1 MPEPA
6 AHDFPETTLRE
17 VTLLFV
23 DVRGSSALAQSLE
36 IEQSCLVLGDILESL
51 TSAVLDHGGGIIDYY
66 GDGLAAMWNAP
77 TNQADHAELACRA
90 GVEMLA
96 SLPALEARWS
106 SLLRQ
111 PLGLGVGVHTGIA
124 RVGNSGSSQKWK
136 YGPRG
141 TNVHL
146 ASRVESATKELGV
159 PLVAT
164 EATASQLSARFICPR
179 LCCVRLPGIS
189 EPIELY
195 GVWSVDAEPSD
206 MATYEHALIEFEAG
220 QLNEAAAILAT
231 IDATTTELPVAFLRS
246 SIEQAQ
252 SQRKGRRRTDQAI
265 AADMSGAIVLD
276 VK

>member
-1 MPEPA
+1 MAEPTS
-6 AHDFPETTLRE
+6 ETLRENTLRE

-36 IEQSCLVLGDILESL
+36 IEQSCLLLSDILESL
-51 TSAVLDHGGGIIDYY
+51 TSAVLDHGGAIIDYY

-77 TNQADHAELACRA
+77 TEQSNHAELACRA
-90 GVEMLA
+90 GVEMLT
-96 SLPALEARWS
+96 SLPVIEAQWS

-124 RVGNSGSSQKWK
+124 QVGNSGSSQKWK

-164 EATASQLSARFICPR
+164 EATASQISARFICPR
-179 LCCVRLPGIS
+179 LCRVRLPGIS
-189 EPIELY
+189 EPIELH
-195 GVWSVDAEPSD
+195 GVWSADAEPSD

-220 QLNEAAAILAT
+220 QLDEAAAILAS
-231 IDATTTELPVAFLRS
+231 IDAAATKLPVAFLRS

-252 SQRKGRRRTDQAI
+252 SQRKGRRRTDQVI

-276 VK
+276 AK

>member
-6 AHDFPETTLRE
+6 AEDLREVTLRE
-17 VTLLFV
+17 VTLLFA
-23 DVRGSSALAQSLE
+23 DVRGSSALAQLLE
-36 IEQSCLVLGDILESL
+36 IEQSCLLLSDILESL
-51 TSAVLDHGGGIIDYY
+51 TSAVLDHGGAIIDYY

-77 TNQADHAELACRA
+77 TDQSDHAELACRA
-90 GVEMLA
+90 GVDMLA
-96 SLPALEARWS
+96 SLPAIEAKWS

-124 RVGNSGSSQKWK
+124 QVGNSGSSQKWK

-141 TNVHL
+141 SNVHL

-159 PLVAT
+159 QLVAT

-179 LCCVRLPGIS
+179 LCRVRLPGIG
-189 EPIELY
+189 EPIKLY
-195 GVWSVDAEPSD
+195 GVWSAATEPSD
-206 MATYEHALIEFEAG
+206 MATYEHALVEFEAG
-220 QLNEAAAILAT
+220 QLDEAAAILAT
-231 IDATTTELPVAFLRS
+231 IDAAATELPVAFLRS
-246 SIEQAQ
+246 IIEQAQ

-265 AADMSGAIVLD
+265 AANVSGTILLD

>member
-1 MPEPA
+1 MAEPTS
-6 AHDFPETTLRE
+6 ETLRENTLRE

-36 IEQSCLVLGDILESL
+36 IEQSCLLLSDILESL
-51 TSAVLDHGGGIIDYY
+51 TSAVLDHGGAIIDYY

-77 TNQADHAELACRA
+77 TEQSNHAELACRA
-90 GVEMLA
+90 GVEMLT
-96 SLPALEARWS
+96 SLPVIEAQWS

-124 RVGNSGSSQKWK
+124 QVGNSGSSQKWK

-146 ASRVESATKELGV
+146 ASRVESATKELSV
-159 PLVAT
+159 PLIAT

-179 LCCVRLPGIS
+179 LCRVRLPGIS
-189 EPIELY
+189 EPVELY
-195 GVWSVDAEPSD
+195 GVWSADAEPSD
-206 MATYEHALIEFEAG
+206 MATYEHALIEFETG
-220 QLNEAAAILAT
+220 QLDEAAAILAT
-231 IDATTTELPVAFLRS
+231 IDAAGTKLPVAFLRS